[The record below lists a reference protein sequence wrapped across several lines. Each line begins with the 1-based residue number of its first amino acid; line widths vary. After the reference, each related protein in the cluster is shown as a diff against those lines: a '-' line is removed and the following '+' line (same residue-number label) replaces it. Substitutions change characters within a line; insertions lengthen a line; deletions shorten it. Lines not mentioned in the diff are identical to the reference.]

1 VVSNWIDSREDRL
14 HPGDVEELG
23 KAGRDRPRDA
33 GRANKH
39 GTRETQGI
47 GAGESGTEAQ
57 QRDIAQGISFFR
69 PGGARPRTEMM
80 ATFIDEHRREY
91 GVEPI
96 CAELPIAP
104 SAYYEH
110 KIRQADPSREPARIQ
125 RDRLLSEEVRRV
137 RKENFEVYGARKVWL
152 QLNREKIRV
161 ARCTVER
168 LMRVMG
174 LRGVVRGRTCRTTV
188 SDDSVARPG
197 DLVQRQFRAT
207 RPNQLWVADFTYV
220 ATWTGFVYVAF
231 VIDVFSRGIVGWRVA
246 STMRTDLVLDALE
259 QALWA
264 RRDTDGL
271 VHHSDRGSQYLSI
284 RYSERLAAAGVEPS
298 VGRRGDSYD
307 NALAETIIGLYK
319 TEVIRHRGPWR
330 TIDAVEYAT
339 LQWVDWFN
347 NRRLLEPI
355 GDMPPA
361 EREIEYYRQMQE
373 SAVAV

>member
-1 VVSNWIDSREDRL
+1 
-14 HPGDVEELG
+14 
-23 KAGRDRPRDA
+23 
-33 GRANKH
+33 
-39 GTRETQGI
+39 
-47 GAGESGTEAQ
+47 
-57 QRDIAQGISFFR
+57 
-69 PGGARPRTEMM
+69 MM
-80 ATFIDEHRREY
+80 ASFIDEYRAEY

-96 CAELPIAP
+96 CDELPIAP

-110 KIRQADPSREPARIQ
+110 KSRQRDPSREPARVQ
-125 RDRLLSEEVRRV
+125 RDRMLSEEIQRV

-152 QLNREKIRV
+152 QLNRENIPV

-168 LMRVMG
+168 LMRTMG
-174 LRGVVRGRTCRTTV
+174 LRGIVRGRICRTTV
-188 SDDSVARPG
+188 SDGAVDRPD
-197 DLVQRQFRAT
+197 DLVQRQFSAI

-246 STMRTDLVLDALE
+246 RTMRTDLVLDALE

-298 VGRRGDSYD
+298 VGSRGDSYD

-330 TIDAVEYAT
+330 TIDMVEYAT
-339 LQWVDWFN
+339 LEWVDWFN

-355 GDMPPA
+355 GDIPPA
-361 EREIEYYRQMQE
+361 EREIEYYRQMEE
-373 SAVAV
+373 STVAV

>member
-1 VVSNWIDSREDRL
+1 
-14 HPGDVEELG
+14 
-23 KAGRDRPRDA
+23 
-33 GRANKH
+33 
-39 GTRETQGI
+39 
-47 GAGESGTEAQ
+47 
-57 QRDIAQGISFFR
+57 
-69 PGGARPRTEMM
+69 MM
-80 ATFIDEHRREY
+80 ASFIDEHRVDY

-96 CAELPIAP
+96 CAELPISP

-110 KIRQADPSREPARIQ
+110 KARQIEPSREPARVQ
-125 RDRLLSEEVRRV
+125 RDRVLSEEIRRV

-152 QLNREKIRV
+152 QLNRENIPV

-168 LMRVMG
+168 LMRSMG
-174 LRGVVRGRTCRTTV
+174 LRGVVRGRTCRTTI
-188 SDDSVARPG
+188 SEGSVERPE
-197 DLVQRQFRAT
+197 DLVQRQFSAT

-220 ATWTGFVYVAF
+220 AKWTGFVYVAF

-246 STMRTDLVLDALE
+246 RTMQTELVLDALE

-284 RYSERLAAAGVEPS
+284 RYSERLAAVGIEPS
-298 VGRRGDSYD
+298 VGRRGDAYD

-330 TIDAVEYAT
+330 TIDMVEYVT
-339 LQWVDWFN
+339 LEWVDWFN

-355 GDMPPA
+355 GDIPPV
-361 EREIEYYRQMQE
+361 EGEIQYYRQMQE
-373 SAVAV
+373 STVAV